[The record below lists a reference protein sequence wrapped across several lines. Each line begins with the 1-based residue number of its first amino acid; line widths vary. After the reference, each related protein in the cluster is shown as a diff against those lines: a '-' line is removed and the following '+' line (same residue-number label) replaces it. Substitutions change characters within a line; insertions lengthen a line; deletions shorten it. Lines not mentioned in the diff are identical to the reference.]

1 LIIKKGFLYIILW
14 ITFIFDTEPIIL
26 FPISGFLLKILFTKE
41 EEKMENLRR
50 IITGHNDD
58 GRSVISIDGPPAR
71 ILGEDVGGLF
81 EIWNTDGEQINSLDV
96 EDRADINVILSPP
109 KNGTKFRY
117 FAIKPTPEDISREKL
132 EEATAR
138 AFELMGAAHERVD
151 TSRHP
156 AMHKT
161 KTIDYIILLKGDV
174 TLLLDEDEVRLKP
187 FNVVVQR
194 GTNHAWV
201 NNGNEPA
208 LLIAVLIDSDLKDKA

>member
-1 LIIKKGFLYIILW
+1 M
-14 ITFIFDTEPIIL
+14 
-26 FPISGFLLKILFTKE
+26 S
-41 EEKMENLRR
+41 
-50 IITGHNDD
+50 
-58 GRSVISIDGPPAR
+58 
-71 ILGEDVGGLF
+71 
-81 EIWNTDGEQINSLDV
+81 
-96 EDRADINVILSPP
+96 
-109 KNGTKFRY
+109 
-117 FAIKPTPEDISREKL
+117 
-132 EEATAR
+132 
-138 AFELMGAAHERVD
+138 AAHERVD

-161 KTIDYIILLKGDV
+161 KTIDYIILLSGDV